1 MTLLIFCK
9 LLAILILLL
18 LSAISSGSETALTAV
33 SKLQAHRQNEK
44 GIKNANF
51 ILKIKELKDEF
62 ITGILLANNVFNIL
76 ATALMTELLVS
87 EFGGYGVT
95 VATVFMTLMIVI
107 FSEVTPKIFAI
118 NKPMI
123 FATKVAK
130 FFYFYTKLIKPLVKL
145 INYITG
151 KIIKYIGLN
160 LSSDQSKTIKEEF
173 EGAVQLQRQLS
184 KKGDHE
190 AEYMSNLLELKN
202 LKVDELM
209 THRNEILYL
218 DLEDNYKVNLKIIK
232 NSTFTRIPLI
242 KNNFNNLIGIIDIRE
257 AFKDPSFNENSENS
271 YLEKNSFQPVFIPQ
285 NKLAIKQLID
295 FKSKREH
302 IALVV
307 DEYGEIQGLIT
318 LEDIIEEIIGE
329 IFDETD
335 TDESYLEKIDE
346 NNFLF
351 NGNASIRE
359 INRSLNIELPDQ
371 FVTISGLIHDLA
383 KEIPKVGKIIT
394 YKEFKIQ
401 IISRSINKINKVKL
415 IL

>member
-1 MTLLIFCK
+1 
-9 LLAILILLL
+9 
-18 LSAISSGSETALTAV
+18 
-33 SKLQAHRQNEK
+33 
-44 GIKNANF
+44 
-51 ILKIKELKDEF
+51 
-62 ITGILLANNVFNIL
+62 
-76 ATALMTELLVS
+76 MTELLVS
-87 EFGGYGVT
+87 QFGGYGVT
-95 VATVFMTLMIVI
+95 VATVFMTLIIVI

-295 FKSKREH
+295 FKSQREH

-335 TDESYLEKIDE
+335 TDDSYLEKIDE

-351 NGNASIRE
+351 NG
-359 INRSLNIELPDQ
+359 
-371 FVTISGLIHDLA
+371 
-383 KEIPKVGKIIT
+383 
-394 YKEFKIQ
+394 
-401 IISRSINKINKVKL
+401 
-415 IL
+415 

>member
-1 MTLLIFCK
+1 MTLLILLK
-9 LLAILILLL
+9 LLAILILLF

-44 GIKNANF
+44 GIKNSKF
-51 ILKIKELKDEF
+51 ILKIKDFKDEF

-87 EFGGYGVT
+87 EFGGFGVT
-95 VATVFMTLMIVI
+95 VATIFMTIMIVI

-118 NKPMI
+118 NRPM
-123 FATKVAK
+123 FYALKVAR
-130 FFYFYTKLIKPLVKL
+130 FFYFYTKLIKPIVRL
-145 INYITG
+145 INYISE
-151 KIIKYIGLN
+151 KIIKKIGLS
-160 LSSDQSKTIKEEF
+160 LETDQSKVFKEEF

-184 KKGDHE
+184 KKGENE

-218 DLEDNYKVNLKIIK
+218 DLEDSFKNNLKAIN

-242 KNNFNNLIGIIDIRE
+242 KNNFNNLIGVIDIRE
-257 AFKDPSFNENSENS
+257 LLKDSSFNENADNS

-285 NKLAIKQLID
+285 NKLAMKQLID
-295 FKSKREH
+295 FKSQREH
-302 IALVV
+302 MALVV

-335 TDESYLEKIDE
+335 TDESYLEKIDDH
-346 NNFLF
+346 NFLF

-371 FVTISGLIHDLA
+371 FVTLSGLIHDIA
-383 KEIPKVGKIIT
+383 KEIPKVGKIIV
-394 YKEFKIQ
+394 YKEFKLQ

>member
-1 MTLLIFCK
+1 MTLLISLK
-9 LLAILILLL
+9 LLAILILLF

-44 GIKNANF
+44 GIKNSRF
-51 ILKIKELKDEF
+51 ILKIKDLKDEF

-87 EFGGYGVT
+87 EFGGFGVT
-95 VATVFMTLMIVI
+95 VATIFMTIMIVI

-118 NKPMI
+118 NRPMLY
-123 FATKVAK
+123 ALKVAR
-130 FFYFYTKLIKPLVKL
+130 FFYFYTKLIKPIVRL
-145 INYITG
+145 INFISE
-151 KIIKYIGLN
+151 KIIKKIGLS
-160 LSSDQSKTIKEEF
+160 LETDQSKVIKEEF

-184 KKGDHE
+184 KKSENE

-209 THRNEILYL
+209 THRNEILHL
-218 DLEDNYKVNLKIIK
+218 DLEDSFKK
-232 NSTFTRIPLI
+232 
-242 KNNFNNLIGIIDIRE
+242 LIGIIDIRE
-257 AFKDPSFNENSENS
+257 LLKDSSFNENADNS
-271 YLEKNSFQPVFIPQ
+271 YLEKKSFQPVFIPQ

-295 FKSKREH
+295 FKSRREH
-302 IALVV
+302 MALVV
-307 DEYGEIQGLIT
+307 DEYGEIKGLIT

-335 TDESYLEKIDE
+335 TDESYLEKIDDQ
-346 NNFLF
+346 NYLF

-359 INRSLNIELPDQ
+359 VNRSLNIELPDQ
-371 FVTISGLIHDLA
+371 FVTLSGLIHDIA
-383 KEIPKVGKIIT
+383 KEIPKVGKIIV
-394 YKEFKIQ
+394 YKEFKLQ